1 MPTVAEEAA
10 AASPEKGSPV
20 RTCHQLRGVLT
31 RPIKEPLPGTFY
43 PAVFGVFQSQPVLQL
58 YVNRMFMN
66 WAWIVTRAA
75 AVSFIDGAGA

>member
-43 PAVFGVFQSQPVLQL
+43 PAVFGVFQSQPGCPVCPARLC
-58 YVNRMFMN
+58 VR
-66 WAWIVTRAA
+66 AWEAKCYPQCPLH
-75 AVSFIDGAGA
+75 G